1 MSTTNPKQVES
12 FIPMDAS
19 TTELRCPECNKLLA
33 KANLTPGSKV
43 EIMCP
48 RWKAHENKEI
58 KLMRF
63 CQA

>member
-1 MSTTNPKQVES
+1 
-12 FIPMDAS
+12 MDAS